1 MGPISAANT
10 PMDWPRRQARR
21 QKFPSSLSERPG
33 PVAMET
39 AAVLRVKR
47 KRGGSLPA
55 EALVLASKRFR
66 SEAGA
71 AAEAASSP
79 GEGEVEKTL
88 FKLVATVSSEAEPVD
103 KYVQEAF
110 THQKGGQILRPAL
123 GSAQRIIQDL
133 RSSKHAKRQES
144 RYRLIT
150 SLRPNISNGANA
162 ALGANE
168 KESDEKKQSSVSEKE
183 KNDSTSGCYRDF
195 QFFDIIQEEQVEND
209 TSASHLQKS
218 DPDVILCNA
227 VEMIRE
233 RLTVSDNSKE
243 AEDCLNKEEYVYDI
257 YCTETATPGWI
268 ENILSVQPYTQEFD
282 LMDEEHFTEETYD
295 DEDDENNENN
305 WRNDYPDEDEFFDE
319 ESEKKSGDTSDEDC
333 GYIRR
338 SWEEYESEVLQEF
351 DYDGVKELDSE

>member
-1 MGPISAANT
+1 MVPCA
-10 PMDWPRRQARR
+10 P
-21 QKFPSSLSERPG
+21 ERPS

-55 EALVLASKRFR
+55 EALVLACKRFR
-66 SEAGA
+66 REGGA
-71 AAEAASSP
+71 AAEASSSSSSP

-88 FKLVATVSSEAEPVD
+88 FKLVATVNSEAEPVD
-103 KYVQEAF
+103 KYIQEAF
-110 THQKGGQILRPAL
+110 TQQKGGQILRPAL

-133 RSSKHAKRQES
+133 RSSKQAKRQES

-150 SLRPNISNGANA
+150 SLRPNISDGGNA
-162 ALGANE
+162 ALRANE
-168 KESDEKKQSSVSEKE
+168 KGSDEKKQSSMSEKD
-183 KNDSTSGCYRDF
+183 KNDGTSGCCRDF
-195 QFFDIIQEEQVEND
+195 QFFDIIQEEEVESE
-209 TSASHLQKS
+209 TPASHLQKS
-218 DPDVILCNA
+218 HPDVILCNA

-243 AEDCLNKEEYVYDI
+243 AEDGLNKEEYVYDI
-257 YCTETATPGWI
+257 YCTETAAPGWI

-282 LMDEEHFTEETYD
+282 LMDEEHFAEETYE

-305 WRNDYPDEDEFFDE
+305 WRNDYPDEDEFLDE
-319 ESEKKSGDTSDEDC
+319 GSEKNSGDTSDEDC

-338 SWEEYESEVLQEF
+338 SWEKYESEVLQEF
-351 DYDGVKELDSE
+351 EYDGVKELDSE